1 MINDAHN
8 HGCTSITATDD
19 GQRVISGG
27 SEGDVRVW
35 KITKQTQTMEASLKE
50 HRGRVWSIELNADNT
65 QAISSSADGSC
76 IIWDIKNYTRVI
88 CLFESTAFRQASFNP
103 EEYQILTTGSDRK
116 ITYWEK
122 YDGQIIRSVEGSDKE
137 LNSLV
142 ITKEGKHF
150 LSGGQDGILKLWNY
164 DEGACYYQGEGH
176 SGSILKIRISPDQ
189 RTVITVGSEGAL
201 FFWNVPESVVNDK
214 V

>member
-1 MINDAHN
+1 MKDGKSIISGWSDGKIRSFLPQSGKPLFVINDAHN
-8 HGCTSITATDD
+8 HGCTSINATDD
-19 GQRVISGG
+19 GQRIISGG
-27 SEGDVRVW
+27 AEGDVRVW
-35 KITKQTQTMEASLKE
+35 KITKQTQSMEASLKE
-50 HRGRVWSIELNADNT
+50 HRGRVWSIELNGDNT

-122 YDGQIIRSVEGSDKE
+122 YDGQTIRSVEGSDKE
-137 LNSLV
+137 LNALA

-150 LSGGQDGILKLWNY
+150 LSGGQDGILKIWNY
-164 DEGACYYQGEGH
+164 DEGACYFEG
-176 SGSILKIRISPDQ
+176 
-189 RTVITVGSEGAL
+189 
-201 FFWNVPESVVNDK
+201 
-214 V
+214 